1 MNRYSARETMSVSFR
16 YRGKVK
22 LEVLNSPEKQGFP
35 WTTHFV
41 QTIPWKSPRG
51 RPKTLNYANHL
62 PKSPADTV
70 PRSEN
75 LSKYNFFSECAKRDD
90 IKRLD

>member
-16 YRGKVK
+16 YRRKVK

-41 QTIPWKSPRG
+41 QTIPWKSLRDES
-51 RPKTLNYANHL
+51 RTLSFTT
-62 PKSPADTV
+62 SP
-70 PRSEN
+70 SEVTFPASSPLRKAFEIDPVFLGAQN
-75 LSKYNFFSECAKRDD
+75 GSQ
-90 IKRLD
+90 